1 MGSITSGILLSAA
14 MNGADNDRI
23 ADLYKMFNDG
33 SGPSQETIQKIEGM
47 IGRKCTV
54 SWGIPGTVVGLLV
67 PYGGGH
73 MPTSVW

>member
-1 MGSITSGILLSAA
+1 MDSITSGLLLSTA

-54 SWGIPGTVVGLLV
+54 SWG
-67 PYGGGH
+67 YSRNSGGGKH
-73 MPTSVW
+73 RFVRYL

>member
-14 MNGADNDRI
+14 MSGADNDMI

-33 SGPSQETIQKIEGM
+33 SGPNQETIQKIEGM

-54 SWGIPGTVVGLLV
+54 S
-67 PYGGGH
+67 
-73 MPTSVW
+73 

>member
-1 MGSITSGILLSAA
+1 MDSITSGILLSAA
-14 MNGADNDRI
+14 MTGADNDRI

-54 SWGIPGTVVGLLV
+54 SWGIPGTVVG
-67 PYGGGH
+67 
-73 MPTSVW
+73 